1 MRRNIRRA
9 LAYMLALALI
19 LSNFVGFNTTV
30 KAAEDSK
37 VSNVSIAPGQ
47 VVPAK
52 DALLEVTVEGTNL
65 TQLYYQIQEKVMI
78 DINGNMVPQWDAIGE
93 NKEEEIKSP
102 GINGGKISI
111 PVPENKNTKERNLR
125 VVFHTEPNQNYIST
139 DKKAMFSQ
147 EGNAGSDSDVDKT
160 ELNKEIEKAGK
171 LVAKDYTEESW
182 NKMQTVLTEAKKI
195 EADNGATEAAVKEAT
210 AKLKEAIDNLKE
222 AKPTETVN
230 KEELQVKH
238 DEVKRTYNNAKYT
251 ANSRKPLGAAV
262 TRARYVLEDDKA
274 TQQDVTEALE
284 QLEEVSK
291 LPLKEV
297 QGIGRLTVKL
307 KAEEGTTL
315 KDSIK
320 FTLDNV
326 KYWTQNNL
334 FAYKGSF
341 NWLLTGW
348 EDKGEENDF
357 EIYLPEDSEY
367 IATPAVLKIDLVD
380 EDGSAVINKIN
391 GETVTEGLTE
401 IKLEAK
407 STDACDKI
415 TFRAYAKDE
424 KGKPMEGIK
433 FDIKNADLME
443 PVLVSNEN
451 GMIEYQVTKWDV
463 DSKITVSLQDGQGYL
478 AKEKFEFS
486 VIEDPEES
494 TRAIISEI
502 NGEKVNGGEKPTFV
516 LTEPVE
522 EGKLSKV
529 SIEKDQVVS
538 AKNGVVKA
546 TVEGSNLSTLYYSMQ
561 KMKMMDFNGR
571 PVATWEDLGKEES
584 VKSPTVTGGELSI
597 PVPENK
603 SAEER
608 TLRIAI
614 HSKANGTYLTSEWVQ
629 FKQEKGDG
637 SASTVDKSELN
648 AAIQKA
654 DGLLKEDY
662 TEDSWN
668 KMQSVLS
675 DAREVAL
682 DDEATET
689 DVNDATTKLQ
699 QAIKELQPASA
710 DQMTVRI
717 KVADKEGRPV
727 EGVEFTFKPNNPANK
742 EPKVE
747 PSNEKGETT
756 FSLEGCAGT
765 YTLKATETEKYTFN
779 PENGHSITIG
789 WTDDE
794 LEIVGN
800 DGVINFLAKEKGDS
814 EKPEEAATV
823 NVKVVDQA
831 GEPVEGVNFTFI
843 NPFVENAS
851 VNVTPSNDKGETSF
865 SVEGCIGRYTLK
877 AVETEEYTFEPEK
890 GYEYM
895 IRDGQYSSSVE
906 GPAIFTATKKGE
918 EPTPEVNKD
927 ALKAKIEE
935 ASKIDGNLYTED
947 SYKKLTDA
955 LTGARKVLEQEDATQ
970 DAVDKQVEKLTKA
983 IAELVEKPQ
992 DSSTVHV
999 KVVDEKGNPVSGVQ
1013 FTFVNGDGS
1022 HSLDIAPSNAN
1033 GESVFSIKACHG
1045 LYSLK
1050 AIANEKY
1057 TFNPEIGHSLMILN
1071 GVSKITN
1078 VSFTAIAKSE
1088 PEIPEGDVQI
1098 TKLTSDVQG
1107 DIPKKGATV
1116 NLSVEGKGLTADNWS
1131 AEAVAYIK
1139 GTNME
1144 AAWMSKVKASNVTET
1159 GAQLVIPENQ
1169 KVNALDW
1176 KVVAGVLKDGKLE
1189 KHQELVLQQ
1198 AGKKSTERVEIKQ
1211 AILVDDKTLEVTFA
1225 KDIKIADEVA
1235 SDEAALNKMFTIKG
1249 KVTYDSEGKPNG
1261 TETYYLQSGDKV
1273 TASGTKLTI
1282 KFAEAMETNNGRF
1295 TFEEGA
1301 LVLADGSKNLLS
1313 IEYTI
1318 LSKPSVTSAKLEKD
1332 VFDYKG
1338 GKVVAKLQGVKLS
1351 ALEEKSIE
1359 ATVTNPLTRAELD
1372 LGLEIITGEEPK
1384 ITFTVPENK
1393 TTTTQSYLL
1402 TLKVD
1407 GKQIYSGTGLRGD
1420 RIIASVLAKD
1430 VDAGAQTISS
1440 MTISGNNPY
1449 ETGETDQT
1457 KFNAYAVPGD
1467 EGSLKTEIRIAGT
1480 NLDSKKTEV
1489 RAIDENGVIWP
1500 ISHVPE

>member
-1 MRRNIRRA
+1 MRNIRRA

-19 LSNFVGFNTTV
+19 LSNFGGFSTTV
-30 KAAEDSK
+30 KAAENGK
-37 VSNVSIAPGQ
+37 ISNVSIATGQ
-47 VVPAK
+47 VVSAK
-52 DALLEVTVEGTNL
+52 NGVVKATVQGSNL
-65 TQLYYQIQEKVMI
+65 TTLYYQIQEWQYI
-78 DINGNMVPQWDAIGE
+78 DAIGRYMWQTMDGQQDAT
-93 NKEEEIKSP
+93 IKSP
-102 GINGGKISI
+102 GATGGELQI
-111 PVPENKNTKERNLR
+111 PVPDNKRAEERKLQIAI
-125 VVFHTEPNQNYIST
+125 HATPNMAYAT
-139 DKKAMFSQ
+139 DEKVEFKQ
-147 EGNAGSDSDVDKT
+147 EAGGDVPSSVDKT
-160 ELNKEIEKAGK
+160 ELNKEIAKAEKLA
-171 LVAKDYTEESW
+171 AKDYTEESW
-182 NKMQTVLTEAKKI
+182 NKMQTELTEAKKVA
-195 EADNGATEAAVKEAT
+195 ADNTATETAVKEAT
-210 AKLKEAIDNLKE
+210 AKLKEAISNLKE
-222 AKPTETVN
+222 EKPTETVN

-251 ANSRKPLGAAV
+251 VNSRKPLGAAV
-262 TRARYVLEDDKA
+262 TRARYVLEDDEA
-274 TQQDVTEALE
+274 TQQDVADALK

-291 LPLKEV
+291 LPLKAV

-326 KYWTQNNL
+326 KYWTQSNL

-367 IATPAVLKIDLVD
+367 IATPAVLRIDLVD
-380 EDGSAVINKIN
+380 EDGSAIINKIN
-391 GETVTEGLTE
+391 GKTVTEGLSE

-407 STDACDKI
+407 SKDACDKI
-415 TFRAYAKDE
+415 TFRAYVKDE
-424 KGKPMEGIK
+424 KGNPMKGIK

-443 PVLVSNEN
+443 PVLVSDEN
-451 GMIEYQVTKWDV
+451 GMIEYKVTKWDV
-463 DSKITVSLQDGQGYL
+463 DSKIAVSLQAGQGYS

-502 NGEKVNGGEKPTFV
+502 NGEKVKGGEKPTFV
-516 LTEPVE
+516 LSERQTEGE
-522 EGKLSKV
+522 LSKV
-529 SIEKDQVVS
+529 SIAKDQRVP

-561 KMKMMDFNGR
+561 KMKMMDYNGR
-571 PVATWEDLGKEES
+571 PVATWEDLGKEKS
-584 VKSPTVTGGELSI
+584 VESPTVTGGELSI

-614 HSKANGTYLTSEWVQ
+614 HSKANGTYLTSEYVQ

-648 AAIQKA
+648 ATIQKA
-654 DGLLKEDY
+654 DKLIKEDY

-668 KMQSVLS
+668 KMQSALA
-675 DAREVAL
+675 DARKVAS
-682 DDEATET
+682 DTKATEAA
-689 DVNDATTKLQ
+689 VKNATAKLQ
-699 QAIKELQPASA
+699 QAIKELQSASA

-717 KVADKEGRPV
+717 KVADKEGKPV
-727 EGVEFTFKPNNPANK
+727 EGVEFTFKPMNPANK

-747 PSNEKGETT
+747 PSNAKGETS
-756 FSLEGCAGT
+756 FSLEGCIGT
-765 YTLKATETEKYTFN
+765 YTLKAKETEKYTFN
-779 PENGHSITIG
+779 PENGHSITVG
-789 WTDDE
+789 VVDDE
-794 LEIVGN
+794 LEIIGN
-800 DGVINFLAKEKGDS
+800 EGVINFLAKEKGGS
-814 EKPEEAATV
+814 EQPEEASVINA
-823 NVKVVDQA
+823 KVVDQA
-831 GEPVEGVNFTFI
+831 GKPMEGIDFTFM
-843 NPFVENAS
+843 NPFVEDGS
-851 VNVTPSNDKGETSF
+851 VKVMPSNEKGETSF
-865 SVEGCIGRYTLK
+865 SVEGCNGRYTLN
-877 AVETEEYTFEPEK
+877 AVDTDEYTFEPQK

-895 IRDGQYSSSVE
+895 ISGGQIFSSPVE
-906 GPAIFTATKKGE
+906 GTAIFTATKKGE
-918 EPTPEVNKD
+918 EPKPEVNKE

-955 LTGARKVLEQEDATQ
+955 LAEARKVLEQADATQ
-970 DAVDKQVEKLTKA
+970 AAVNAQVEKLAKA
-983 IAELVEKPQ
+983 IEELV
-992 DSSTVHV
+992 
-999 KVVDEKGNPVSGVQ
+999 KV
-1013 FTFVNGDGS
+1013 
-1022 HSLDIAPSNAN
+1022 
-1033 GESVFSIKACHG
+1033 
-1045 LYSLK
+1045 
-1050 AIANEKY
+1050 
-1057 TFNPEIGHSLMILN
+1057 
-1071 GVSKITN
+1071 
-1078 VSFTAIAKSE
+1078 SE
-1088 PEIPEGDVQI
+1088 PEIPQGDVQV
-1098 TKLTSDVQG
+1098 TKLTSDLQG
-1107 DIPKKGATV
+1107 DIPKSGAIV
-1116 NLSVEGKGLTADNWS
+1116 KLSVEGKKLTASNWS
-1131 AEAVAYIK
+1131 AEAVAYIQ
-1139 GTNME
+1139 GTDME
-1144 AAWMSKVKASNVTET
+1144 ASWVDKVKASNVTET
-1159 GAQLVIPENQ
+1159 GAQLVIPENS

-1176 KVVAGVLKDGKLE
+1176 KIAAGVLKDGKIE
-1189 KHQELVLQQ
+1189 KHQELVLHQV
-1198 AGKKSTERVEIKQ
+1198 GKKSTERVEIKQ
-1211 AILVDDKTLEVTFA
+1211 AVLVDDKTLEVTFA

-1235 SDEAALNKMFTIKG
+1235 ADEVALNKMFTIKG

-1261 TETYYLQSGDKV
+1261 TETYYLQNGDKV

-1282 KFAEAMETNNGRF
+1282 KFAEAIEVNNGRF
-1295 TFEEGA
+1295 SFEEGA
-1301 LVLADGSKNLLS
+1301 LALADGSKNLLS
-1313 IEYTI
+1313 LEYTI

-1338 GKVVAKLQGVKLS
+1338 GKVVAKLQGVKLA
-1351 ALEEKSIE
+1351 ALQESSIE
-1359 ATVTNPLTRAELD
+1359 ANVTNPLTREELD
-1372 LGLEIITGEEPK
+1372 LGLEIITGEEPQ
-1384 ITFTVPENK
+1384 ITFIAPENK

-1420 RIIASVLAKD
+1420 RIVASVLPKG
-1430 VDAGAQTISS
+1430 VDGGAQTISS